1 MQGKSLYTIL
11 LSIIAVLTLAL
22 AVLVIFL
29 FTTYN
34 GINPDKQA
42 DAARNSQQVRNVP
55 PEEQARLNLYAGD
68 DGTSGDAI
76 FNLKSSPAHENSFLK
91 ASVTIIYDA
100 GEKKKH
106 LEERTAL
113 LKECLG
119 EFKEACI
126 EYFRSQTYEDLTGD
140 NAMDKA
146 RDTLRDKFNSI
157 LDGRTDERIVLRVV
171 FEGWIIQP

>member
-1 MQGKSLYTIL
+1 L

-34 GINPDKQA
+34 GINPDDKNN
-42 DAARNSQQVRNVP
+42 AARTSQQVRNVP
-55 PEEQARLNLYAGD
+55 PDEQARLKLYATSE
-68 DGTSGDAI
+68 GTGGDAI

-100 GEKKKH
+100 GEKKKY

-126 EYFRSQTYEDLTGD
+126 EYFRSQTYEELSED

-157 LDGRTDERIVLRVV
+157 LDGRTDERIILRVV
-171 FEGWIIQP
+171 FEDWIVQP